1 MAGRAQRSPQER
13 QARSRA
19 VQRLAEES
27 LLRGSL
33 VQMAR
38 GCGKKGCHCAQG
50 EKHVS
55 LYLAVR
61 QGQQRRLIYLPVELE
76 ATARAW
82 VQNARELDA
91 ALDFISQ
98 ECLQDFLSQKEQAL
112 GRPVPK
118 RPARSRRKP
127 R

>member
-1 MAGRAQRSPQER
+1 MAGCAQRSPQER

-19 VQRLAEES
+19 VQRLAEDC
-27 LLRGSL
+27 LVRGSL
-33 VQMAR
+33 VPMAR
-38 GCGKKGCHCAQG
+38 VCGKTGCHCAQG

-61 QGQQRRLIYLPVELE
+61 LGKQRRLIYLPAELE

-82 VQNARELDA
+82 VQNAREIDA

-98 ECLQDFLSQKEQAL
+98 ACLQDFLSQKDQAL
-112 GRPVPK
+112 GRTAPE